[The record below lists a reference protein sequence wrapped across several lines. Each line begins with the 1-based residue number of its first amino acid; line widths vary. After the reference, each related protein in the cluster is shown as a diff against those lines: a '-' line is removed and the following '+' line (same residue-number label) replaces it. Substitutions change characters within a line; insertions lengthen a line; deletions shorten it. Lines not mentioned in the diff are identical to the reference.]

1 MQENNEHKS
10 QEISRILFGT
20 EIMNKVTNRPSNYI
34 SIRESRKIIR
44 DNIKKM
50 KYYESLKKKI
60 IIRRIYF
67 SDEK

>member
-44 DNIKKM
+44 ENIKKM
-50 KYYESLKKKI
+50 KYYESLKKRKL
-60 IIRRIYF
+60 
-67 SDEK
+67 SLD

>member
-50 KYYESLKKKI
+50 KYYI
-60 IIRRIYF
+60 
-67 SDEK
+67 